1 MNATR
6 LSRVVRFRP
15 GQANCLWRGGIRY
28 FLLCEGGAAPA
39 MATARCR
46 HRGGPL
52 HLGGISA
59 DRQTIMCPMHGLGT
73 AVAALRRTALPAVVR
88 SDEIVVLIPAEEAA
102 AEPFNS
108 HTARGRGTPTPGAGA
123 PARATFGVVP

>member
-1 MNATR
+1 MSATAP
-6 LSRVVRFRP
+6 SRVMRFRP
-15 GQANCLWRGGIRY
+15 GQANCLWRGGTRY

-39 MATARCR
+39 MAAARCP

-59 DRQTIMCPMHGLGT
+59 DRQTIRCPMHGLGT

-102 AEPFNS
+102 AAPFNS
-108 HTARGRGTPTPGAGA
+108 HTARFHGTPLEGVEVQAKATCGVA
-123 PARATFGVVP
+123 P